1 VTPQGAP
8 SGAAWHATPERGSQL
23 GMEITSWLYRHGA
36 KPLARG
42 LLWAIAGY
50 FFATGRAAREASLEY
65 LRRAHAAGALP
76 APPRLRDAFWHELEF
91 ARSILDRIG
100 FWLADAGEFRV
111 DLIGEEHLAAARARG
126 RGMVVLGA
134 HLGSFDA
141 MRLCA
146 LEHAPLRVNVLMY
159 TAHAARINRVLGG
172 GAAPDASRIRAI
184 PIEPGSLAHVIA
196 ARECVRRGEVVAL
209 MGDRM
214 PPGGA
219 PERALPVRFL
229 GGEAF
234 LPESPFRL
242 AAALAC
248 PVVFMVGVRVA
259 HRAYEVRVEPLAERF
274 TLPRGERSS
283 ALAGYAQ
290 AYASAL
296 ERHCLRAP
304 LQWFNFFDFWRKPS
318 A

>member
-1 VTPQGAP
+1 MKKE
-8 SGAAWHATPERGSQL
+8 GAAWHATPERGSQL

-36 KPLARG
+36 RPVARG

-50 FFATGRAAREASLEY
+50 FFATGRAAREASLAY
-65 LRRAHAAGALP
+65 LRRVHAAGAWP
-76 APPRLRDAFWHELEF
+76 RAPRARDAFWHELEF
-91 ARSILDRIG
+91 ARGILDRIG
-100 FWLADAGEFRV
+100 FWLADPGAFRV
-111 DLIGEEHLAAARARG
+111 ELVGDEHLVAARSHQRG
-126 RGMVVLGA
+126 LVVLGA

-146 LEHAPLRVNVLMY
+146 LDHAPLRVNVLMY
-159 TAHAARINRVLGG
+159 TAHAARINRVLGNDAG
-172 GAAPDASRIRAI
+172 LDAARMRVI
-184 PIEPGSLAHVIA
+184 PIAPGSLAHVIA

-209 MGDRM
+209 LADRM

-229 GGEAF
+229 GDEAF

-248 PVVFMVGVRVA
+248 PVVFMVGLRTGDG
-259 HRAYEVRVEPLAERF
+259 RYEVRVEPLDERF
-274 TLPRGERSS
+274 ELPRTGRAA
-283 ALAGYAQ
+283 ALARYAQ

-296 ERHCLRAP
+296 ERHCLAAP